1 MFRSWKISTLFG
13 IGIYVHATFLLLPL
27 LLFFINLQT
36 SGLAWALYAVMM
48 IPAVFACVVLHELG
62 HALTARH
69 YGIGT
74 RDITLYPIG
83 GVARLESL
91 PQRPLEEFWIAVAGP
106 AVNVAIATVLAGLLF
121 LIVGFDLSILTDS
134 LAGLALLHLIFV
146 NVVLVVFNMLPAFP
160 MDGGRVLR
168 ALLAT
173 RLGQLQATTI
183 AAQIGVA
190 MAVLFGVVGLFARS
204 LRDDLD
210 RLIVLQSVVAVEA
223 VAHNECFRIDGKAF
237 DARGCLGRRRGA
249 GSLTAARSRSRRRGA
264 RGPFRGSL
272 RSSSPPRR
280 RRRARAGSQRARAR
294 PRCQSTRSTARLPP
308 PRVRQA
314 PRAGARRAPSS
325 S

>member
-190 MAVLFGVVGLFARS
+190 MAVLFGVVGLFVNPM
-204 LRDDLD
+204 LP
-210 RLIVLQSVVAVEA
+210 VVGLFVFFAGQQELAAV
-223 VAHNECFRIDGKAF
+223 RY
-237 DARGCLGRRRGA
+237 RY
-249 GSLTAARSRSRRRGA
+249 
-264 RGPFRGSL
+264 
-272 RSSSPPRR
+272 
-280 RRRARAGSQRARAR
+280 RRRAHEPLEVLPVHEDELDWPTPVTRRGFSGFTWDTGSERWIEWRNGR
-294 PRCQSTRSTARLPP
+294 PVHSIS
-308 PRVRQA
+308 VN
-314 PRAGARRAPSS
+314 
-325 S
+325 